1 MAVAAKGANKPFY
14 VAVES
19 YKFVRSFPLTQRD
32 LPSSV
37 SGNLLFRNERL
48 ENCNSNN
55 GSTKELM
62 ISNHPT
68 VDYTPPQ
75 YIRFLFTDL
84 GILNPEDVSD
94 ELIKLYY

>member
-37 SGNLLFRNERL
+37 SGNLLFRNERFDGDDL
-48 ENCNSNN
+48 
-55 GSTKELM
+55 TRDLM
-62 ISNHPT
+62 TPSHPT